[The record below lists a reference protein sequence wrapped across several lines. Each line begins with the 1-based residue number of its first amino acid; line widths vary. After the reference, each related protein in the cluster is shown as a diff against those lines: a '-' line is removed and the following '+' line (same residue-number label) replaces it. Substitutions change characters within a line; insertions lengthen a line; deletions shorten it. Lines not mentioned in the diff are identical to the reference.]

1 MFIIKI
7 YLSDCITMLDLK
19 QNSFNI
25 RIQFQVYCCYFR
37 HCFQDILR
45 QVLKNIA
52 ETANLP

>member
-1 MFIIKI
+1 MFRIKI
-7 YLSDCITMLDLK
+7 FIPYCNTMLALK
-19 QNSFNI
+19 QYAFNI
-25 RIQFQVYCCYFR
+25 RIQFQVYCCYFS